1 MAIGKCLKCDKIGE
15 MTQDHVFP
23 KWLRKAL
30 PNFGIKPVIMSHEI
44 QLLCSECNGKKGS
57 SLDYANVATRET
69 MKKIVAIFVAE
80 IRKHE
85 DFNL

>member
-1 MAIGKCLKCDKIGE
+1 MAIGKCLKCDKVAE

-30 PNFGIKPVIMSHEI
+30 PNFGIKPISMSHEI

-57 SLDYANVATRET
+57 SLDFSNVATREAI
-69 MKKIVAIFVAE
+69 KKIVVTFTE
-80 IRKHE
+80 RIREHE
-85 DFNL
+85 EFNP